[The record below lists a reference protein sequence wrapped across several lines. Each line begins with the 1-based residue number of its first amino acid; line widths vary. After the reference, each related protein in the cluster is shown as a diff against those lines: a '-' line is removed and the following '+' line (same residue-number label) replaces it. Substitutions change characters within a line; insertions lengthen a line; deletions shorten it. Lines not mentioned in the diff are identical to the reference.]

1 MAPEPPRT
9 SRQALVRVAGVSKIY
24 PRVHRP
30 GERLRAF
37 AALLAGREPVAGA
50 RVLSDVSLEVF
61 RGESVGII
69 GENGAGKST
78 LLKVLTGVISP
89 SRGSVE
95 VNARVAALLE
105 LGAGFQPDFSGIDN
119 VRMKAALLGM
129 SARQLEHKLDEI
141 LDFADIGDYV
151 HEPVKHYSSGMV
163 VRLGF
168 AVVAASDPQL
178 LITDE
183 VLAVGDESFQKKC
196 IRWIENFLERGN
208 TLLLVSHSM
217 YLVQKLCQRALWL
230 HQGAPRQIGGV
241 FPVTQAYLAWH
252 EEKNAAERRHRRA
265 VQGEGGL
272 YRVAAFRLPGHD
284 RNSGPETVQPA
295 SAGHGPDHG
304 PADDIVLQ
312 AGSDLHAELIL
323 HSPDGRT
330 PVALLGV
337 IRADG
342 TPVYGVASDFDG
354 VAAQRVDEQHFRFR
368 IHFERLPL
376 LPGLYSIRGH
386 AMDPEGLRLCDT
398 AEIRFSVSGE
408 SRELGMVRLPHRW
421 S

>member
-1 MAPEPPRT
+1 ME
-9 SRQALVRVAGVSKIY
+9 GVSKIY

-37 AALLAGREPVAGA
+37 AALLAGREPDAGA
-50 RVLSDVSLEVF
+50 EVLSEVSLEVF
-61 RGESVGII
+61 AGQSVGII

-89 SRGSVE
+89 SRGSVA

-129 SARQLEHKLDEI
+129 SARQLERRLDDI

-196 IRWIENFLERGN
+196 IRWIENFLDDGN
-208 TLLLVSHSM
+208 TLLMVSHSM

-230 HQGAPRQIGGV
+230 HQGRVREAGGV

-252 EEKNAAERRHRRA
+252 EQRNAVERRQRHAR
-265 VQGEGGL
+265 QGADGL
-272 YRVAAFRLPGHD
+272 YRVAAFGLPAHAGED
-284 RNSGPETVQPA
+284 DVVIPA
-295 SAGHGPDHG
+295 GG
-304 PADDIVLQ
+304 
-312 AGSDLHAELIL
+312 DLDAELTL
-323 HSPDGRT
+323 YSPDGRA
-330 PVALLGV
+330 PVALLGLL
-337 IRADG
+337 RADG

-354 VAAQRVDEQHFRFR
+354 VAAQRLDGQHFRFR
-368 IHFERLPL
+368 IHFESLPL
-376 LPGLYSIRGH
+376 LPGSYSIRGH

-398 AEIRFSVSGE
+398 AEIRLTVSGE

>member
-1 MAPEPPRT
+1 MQTPMLTLARLE
-9 SRQALVRVAGVSKIY
+9 GVSKIY

-37 AALLAGREPVAGA
+37 AALLAGREPVRGA
-50 RVLSDVSLEVF
+50 EVLSDVSLEVF
-61 RGESVGII
+61 QGQSVGII

-89 SRGSVE
+89 SRGSVA

-129 SARQLEHKLDEI
+129 SARQLERKLDEI

-196 IRWIENFLERGN
+196 INWIENFLGNGN
-208 TLLLVSHSM
+208 TLLMVSHSM
-217 YLVQKLCQRALWL
+217 YIVQKLCQRALWL
-230 HQGAPRQIGGV
+230 HQGRMREVGGV

-252 EEKNAAERRHRRA
+252 EEKNAAERRHRHA
-265 VQGEGGL
+265 QEGAGGL
-272 YRVAAFRLPGHD
+272 YRVVAFRLPD
-284 RNSGPETVQPA
+284 YESDDGPV
-295 SAGHGPDHG
+295 
-304 PADDIVLQ
+304 DDVVLQ
-312 AGSDLHAELIL
+312 AGCDLDAELTL
-323 HSPDGRT
+323 YSPDGRA
-330 PVALLGV
+330 PVALLGLL
-337 IRADG
+337 RADG
-342 TPVYGVASDFDG
+342 TPVYGVASDFDR
-354 VAAQRVDEQHFRFR
+354 VEPQRVDAQHFRFR
-368 IHFERLPL
+368 IHFAGLPL
-376 LPGLYSIRGH
+376 LPGSYSIRGH

-398 AEIRFSVSGE
+398 AEIRLTVAGD